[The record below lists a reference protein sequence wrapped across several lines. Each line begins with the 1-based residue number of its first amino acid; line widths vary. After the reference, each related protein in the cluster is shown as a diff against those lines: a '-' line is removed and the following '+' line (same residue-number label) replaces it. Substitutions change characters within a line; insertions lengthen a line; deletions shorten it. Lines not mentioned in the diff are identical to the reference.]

1 MKVYPVLRVSSDN
14 YYYFCRVKDC
24 DITHIVRT
32 LAAAAAVAAL
42 FVGCSSSRNIPEG
55 SYSLENIAVE
65 ADNDEIDA
73 VSLVSYVHQKPN
85 TKWFSLI
92 KRPWAKPVIYDT
104 LEAARSSEDL
114 TAAVRNMGFLHAK
127 VDVEN
132 RVKGNKLSTKYKISA
147 GEPYYISGFKT
158 VVYDDSIRD
167 VLERNRKV
175 FAKLRPGR
183 RFSVL
188 VLSDIRKQITSLL
201 VDSGYYHFHKDFIEF
216 AVDTAKG
223 SSDVDVALSVYKYKP
238 NNSADEEPHRK
249 YRIRNIRYSD
259 ADDGKMHLRRS
270 VLENN
275 TAFKAGDLYS
285 ARSLQNTYN
294 NFSRL
299 QAVRYTNIRFT
310 ELPDTSLLD
319 CAIQVST
326 NRPSSLSF
334 QPEGTNTA
342 GDLGAAASLTYENRN
357 LFRGSEL
364 LSIQAK
370 AAFEAITGLEG
381 YQDQNYQEYSIG
393 SKLSFPRFM
402 LPFLSPSFRKKSAA
416 SSELQVSYNLQ
427 NRPEFHRRLFSSAWR
442 YRWTDAANKT
452 NYRFDLID
460 LNYVYMPWISE
471 TFRQDYLDNTDNRNA
486 ILRYNYEDL
495 FIMKIGFGV
504 TVNHRN
510 FSIRSNIETS
520 GNLLHAVAGI
530 AHFRKNAEGQNTL
543 FNIAYAQYVKGD
555 IDYTKLVNFDENNQ
569 LAFHAGLGIAY
580 PYGNSKVLP
589 FEKRYFSGGANSVR
603 GWSVRS
609 LGPGRFKGTDGR
621 IDFINQTGDIKLDL
635 SMEFRSKL
643 FWKLHGA
650 AFVDAGNIWTI
661 REYEE
666 QKGGQFRFNEFYKQ
680 LAASYGL
687 GLRFN
692 FDYFIL
698 RFDFGMKAVNP
709 AYETAREHFPILH
722 PRLSR
727 DLAFHFAVGMPF

>member
-1 MKVYPVLRVSSDN
+1 MKVYPVLRVSSDY

-73 VSLVSYVHQKPN
+73 ASLVSYVHQKPN

-147 GEPYYISGFKT
+147 GEPYYISDFKT

-167 VLERNRKV
+167 VLERNKEV

-188 VLSDIRKQITSLL
+188 ALSDIRKQITSLL

-249 YRIRNIRYSD
+249 YRIRNIQYSD

>member
-1 MKVYPVLRVSSDN
+1 MNAYNGTFV
-14 YYYFCRVKDC
+14 
-24 DITHIVRT
+24 VRS
-32 LAAAAAVAAL
+32 LAVAVTVAVL
-42 FVGCSSSRNIPEG
+42 LTGCSSSRSVPENC
-55 SYSLENIAVE
+55 YSLENFAVE
-65 ADNDEIDA
+65 TDNSEIDA
-73 VSLVSYVHQKPN
+73 ASLAAYVHQKPN
-85 TKWFSLI
+85 SRWFSLI
-92 KRPWAKPVIYDT
+92 KRPWAKPVVYDT
-104 LEAARSSEDL
+104 LEAQRSAEDMRQ
-114 TAAVRNMGFLHAK
+114 AVHNMGFLHAK
-127 VDVEN
+127 VDIEN
-132 RVKGNKLSTKYKISA
+132 RVKGNKLSTKYRVSA
-147 GEPYYISGFKT
+147 GSPYYISSLKT
-158 VVYDDSIRD
+158 VVYDDSLRN

-175 FAKLRPGR
+175 LAKLRPGR

-188 VLSDIRKQITSLL
+188 TLSDIRKQLTSML

-216 AVDTAKG
+216 TVDTAQG
-223 SSDVDVALSVYKYKP
+223 STDVDILMSVYKYRQ

-249 YRIRNIRYSD
+249 YHIRNIEYSN
-259 ADDGKMHLRRS
+259 ADDGKLHLRRS

-275 TAFKAGDLYS
+275 TVFKSGDLYS
-285 ARSLQNTYN
+285 AQALQNTYN

-299 QAVRYTNIRFT
+299 QAVRYTNIRFS
-310 ELPDTSLLD
+310 ELPDDSLLD

-364 LSIQAK
+364 LSIQAR

-381 YQDQNYQEYSIG
+381 YQDQNYQEYSLS

-402 LPFLSPSFRKKSAA
+402 FPFVSSSLRRRPTT

-442 YRWTDAANKT
+442 YRWYDTSGRVG
-452 NYRFDLID
+452 YRFDLID

-471 TFRQDYLDNTDNRNA
+471 TFRVDYLESTDNRNA

-495 FIMKIGFGV
+495 FIMKIGFGI

-510 FSIRSNIETS
+510 YSIRSNVETS
-520 GNLLHAVAGI
+520 GNLLHAVAGF
-530 AHFRKNAEGQNTL
+530 AHFKKNAEGQNTL

-569 LAFHAGLGIAY
+569 LAFHAGLGVAY
-580 PYGNSKVLP
+580 PYGNSNVLP

-609 LGPGRFKGTDGR
+609 LGPGKFKGTDGR
-621 IDFINQTGDIKLDL
+621 IDFINQTGDIKLDF
-635 SMEFRSKL
+635 SVEFRSKL

-661 REYEE
+661 RDYDDQE
-666 QKGGQFRFNEFYKQ
+666 GGQFRFNEFYKQ
-680 LAASYGL
+680 LAVAYGL

-709 AYETAREHFPILH
+709 VYETAKEHFPLLH

>member
-1 MKVYPVLRVSSDN
+1 MN
-14 YYYFCRVKDC
+14 
-24 DITHIVRT
+24 THGRTHTIRT
-32 LAAAAAVAAL
+32 LAAAVAVAVL
-42 FVGCSSSRNIPEG
+42 FVGCSSSRSIPEG
-55 SYSLENIAVE
+55 SYSLENYSIE
-65 ADNDEIDA
+65 ADNSGID
-73 VSLVSYVHQKPN
+73 VSSLAGYVHQKPN

-104 LEAARSSEDL
+104 LEAVRSAEDL
-114 TAAVRNMGFLHAK
+114 RAAVRNTGFLHAK
-127 VDVEN
+127 VDIDN
-132 RVKGNKLSTKYKISA
+132 KTKGNKLSTKYWITA
-147 GEPYYISGFKT
+147 GEPYYISDFKT
-158 VVYDDSIRD
+158 AVYDDSISD
-167 VLERNRKV
+167 ILDRNKSML
-175 FAKLRPGR
+175 AELRPGR

-188 VLSDIRKQITSLL
+188 TLSDIRKRITSLL
-201 VDSGYYHFHKDFIEF
+201 VDSGYYHFHKDFIDF
-216 AVDTAKG
+216 AVDTAQG
-223 SSDVDVALSVYKYKP
+223 SSDVGVLMSVYKYKP

-249 YRIRNIRYSD
+249 YRIRNVEFSGV
-259 ADDGKMHLRRS
+259 DDGKMHLRRS

-275 TAFKAGDLYS
+275 TAFKSGDLYS
-285 ARSLQNTYN
+285 ARALQNTYN

-310 ELPDTSLLD
+310 ELPDTNLLD
-319 CAIQVST
+319 CGIQVST
-326 NRPSSLSF
+326 NKPSSLSL

-342 GDLGAAASLTYENRN
+342 GDLGAAVSLTYENRN

-364 LSIQAK
+364 LSIQAR

-381 YQDQNYQEYSIG
+381 YQDQDYQEYSIG
-393 SKLSFPRFM
+393 SKLSFPRFVF
-402 LPFLSPSFRKKSAA
+402 PHLSSSFGKGLMA

-427 NRPEFHRRLFSSAWR
+427 DRPEFHRRLFSSAWR
-442 YRWTDAANKT
+442 YRWSDASNKT

-471 TFRQDYLDNTDNRNA
+471 TFRADYLESTDNRNA

-510 FSIRSNIETS
+510 YSIRTNIETS
-520 GNLLHAVAGI
+520 GNLLHAIAGF
-530 AHFRKNAEGQNTL
+530 AHFKKNAEGQNTL
-543 FNIAYAQYVKGD
+543 FKIAYAQYVRGD
-555 IDYTKLVNFDENNQ
+555 VDYTKLVNFDENNQ

-580 PYGNSKVLP
+580 PYGNSNVLP

-609 LGPGRFKGTDGR
+609 LGPGKFKGTDGR

-635 SMEFRSKL
+635 SVEYRSKL

-650 AFVDAGNIWTI
+650 AFIDAGNIWTI
-661 REYEE
+661 RDYDD
-666 QKGGQFRFNEFYKQ
+666 QQGGQFRFNEFYKQ
-680 LAASYGL
+680 LAVAYGL

-709 AYETAREHFPILH
+709 VYETTREHFPLLH
-722 PRLSR
+722 PCLSR